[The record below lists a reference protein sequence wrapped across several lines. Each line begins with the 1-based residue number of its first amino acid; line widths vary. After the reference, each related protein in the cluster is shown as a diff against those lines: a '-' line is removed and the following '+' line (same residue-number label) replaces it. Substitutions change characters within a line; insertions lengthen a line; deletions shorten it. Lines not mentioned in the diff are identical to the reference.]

1 MGIGELA
8 LDPTLFGSSTT
19 LLNADH
25 QEVYFNGMPE
35 WHGKVYMCVLCSLL
49 MCKRRAPKHCKNADP
64 PQAWR

>member
-8 LDPTLFGSSTT
+8 LDPILFGSSTT

-35 WHGKVYMCVLCSLL
+35 WNGKVRMCVLGSFL
-49 MCKRRAPKHCKNADP
+49 MLKGLD
-64 PQAWR
+64 